1 MRVDDLFES
10 VEIFV
15 AVVLQNSLHKL
26 NSNRT
31 EAIKTGSYVEFM
43 SLEQAREYIDSQ
55 TRLIVLNKLRNSER
69 IATKNIVKK
78 QRDS

>member
-1 MRVDDLFES
+1 
-10 VEIFV
+10 
-15 AVVLQNSLHKL
+15 
-26 NSNRT
+26 
-31 EAIKTGSYVEFM
+31 M

-69 IATKNIVKK
+69 VATKDIVKK